1 MSRLQKWLFSMVGI
15 VIGSLVGYGWAQIMD
30 GYEVIYSPKN
40 LIMGAV
46 LAAVIIT
53 IALFV
58 FEEE

>member
-1 MSRLQKWLFSMVGI
+1 MAGI

-30 GYEVIYSPKN
+30 GYEAIYSPKN

-46 LAAVIIT
+46 LVAVLIT